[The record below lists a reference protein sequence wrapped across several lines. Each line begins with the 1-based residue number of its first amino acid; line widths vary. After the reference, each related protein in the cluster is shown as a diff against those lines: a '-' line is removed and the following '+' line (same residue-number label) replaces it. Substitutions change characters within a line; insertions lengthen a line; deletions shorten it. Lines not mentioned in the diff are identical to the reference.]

1 MAEDSASEGGS
12 PTAHHC
18 VVTCTSAVAILVRT
32 MGVVPPS
39 LFSKYSLAGFGK
51 AYGNGLSLALDPAAF
66 PASAGAKRCH
76 AFDGALRS

>member
-1 MAEDSASEGGS
+1 
-12 PTAHHC
+12 
-18 VVTCTSAVAILVRT
+18 

-39 LFSKYSLAGFGK
+39 LFSKYGLAGFGK